1 MVTKLIFLTLSLFF
15 LQLLTKSVIVL
26 VNRNLL
32 FTNEET
38 VIEQKGVL
46 IMKKNWQE
54 PCIAELTMKATET
67 ETYHLHLAQVQIL
80 INQEVA
86 VSFLGG
92 LGGLGKKFSFKDIL
106 TKKGMIM
113 VYHFHNHTFLYISL

>member
-67 ETYHLHLAQVQIL
+67 ETYHL
-80 INQEVA
+80 
-86 VSFLGG
+86 GG
-92 LGGLGKKFSFKDIL
+92 HPSATTIPDVFDSMSGETGSVTPSPSTNPDKPGSGGKFPWWPWWPW
-106 TKKGMIM
+106 
-113 VYHFHNHTFLYISL
+113 